1 MAGEWNARSIRDGR
15 AAGRENKNG
24 KHKQE
29 AGGKA
34 CLPPKVRDADLVVG
48 RQDENDKGYLADLS
62 MGGVQAM
69 LEDAPEKGRLCR
81 MKLHLTSI
89 GGLDLGQIEAG
100 VRVAKREAVET
111 GFWTIGFAFESLVPV
126 AEKTLHLAVQSIRA
140 AVGNGAED

>member
-1 MAGEWNARSIRDGR
+1 MLDLSGTVAQPAERTRMGSINRR
-15 AAGRENKNG
+15 QVER
-24 KHKQE
+24 H
-29 AGGKA
+29 A
-34 CLPPKVRDADLVVG
+34 CPPKFVTLTWLSEGKTKTTR
-48 RQDENDKGYLADLS
+48 GYLADLS

-111 GFWTIGFAFESLVPV
+111 GFWMIGFAFESLVPV
-126 AEKTLHLAVQSIRA
+126 AEKTLRLAVQSIRA